1 MLTRTNNRT
10 PLNFNV
16 PRKSYDKHT
25 YMTQY
30 NGIKDSKNVVAVDQS
45 SFADAKNM
53 YVSDNNV
60 LTSRPTIK
68 ITDKTN
74 INKIWTFND
83 YILILDNSLLLSVYD
98 KSMTLKATQQYSL
111 ASGATTFKINCIQVE
126 DKIFI
131 YTDLL
136 VGGNPAFYCYIVG
149 STNIVDAIDYIY
161 IPITKTVINGIEEK
175 YETPN
180 YLTSAEKT
188 RFIYSVVSF
197 VDFAKLIGKS
207 VTINIDNQIY
217 VIDNWTSENEK
228 VLVAAYSGLSQ
239 NNMTTNYDTV
249 DIIEKYGITIEL
261 KYNNST
267 KLCYVSFDGKVFYDL
282 PSINFLSNSLPK
294 LSEDGLCVFGFTSS
308 GLARCKIAS
317 VTSDILENNTTFTWD
332 VIKYCEREENLV
344 PNMSDSSWCFGSFL
358 SEDVYSYILSS
369 QDPVRKAYIS
379 VLYVQWTDGLND
391 KHLCKQLGTYN
402 TLSYHKMKFYKQSD
416 IVSLPS
422 QQVSPSVIG
431 LLLDKSTSEALGFS
445 EIVTGIG
452 ILFINDITSST
463 TTIKNGDIVYIKN
476 ASYKSTSG
484 STNFTNTG
492 FISNPISYT
501 DKNITAIKLQ
511 RWTKNGTLATKDTS
525 TTALK
530 QNDYIQ
536 FLPLNIPDSD
546 LTEAEITGKIDN
558 QVSSNY
564 EKIGTIYKEQ
574 NGGKITVEYF
584 NKDIHH
590 GYSSDYGQG
599 TTYSNT
605 DTIIYYKNLFDTNNW
620 GRSKVGYIDL
630 PEEFTITRNWT
641 YNPNFGN
648 IIYNENNVEV
658 GYCTGSPLSDVYIT
672 IRGAY
677 QLHCTISNGNLY
689 DAYTSEQLGTIDTT
703 NHTITINL
711 KYFYNSTNVYINA
724 KFGLANA
731 NIGTIDTTNHTISL
745 YDSYVGIDSPVQFTY
760 SGNYIY
766 YNSSIKGSF
775 VTTKNIYINNRT
787 YTYNLSTGK
796 VYISTTEI
804 GTISFTDGMYYVNIN
819 YYINMN
825 QSNLRESTLSDGLGN
840 QVGTIDILYCGLT
853 LDTSYNGCSG
863 SFSTNM
869 NFSKYI
875 CKSTRNPIAP
885 CRQMLSSLA
894 SDLYQIKISDGIT
907 NQELKRG
914 DVVTFEDQ
922 STADEDVSGT
932 VYIDASSLKID
943 YKKAIQANY
952 YPNGTSQPDINTLK
966 ENVNYS
972 KPSSVYYSE
981 YGQPDFNILFVGKT
995 DYLESNYTAL
1005 SYNIVFA
1012 AALKYNNSYYAN
1024 VINNFNVTW
1033 KSNGTTNL
1041 PNNGSGLIKIN
1052 CLEYNNN
1059 TYNEIQSTNLQS
1071 GYKYFARQFKINE
1084 TNSVL
1089 ITDWYYYDIALNKV
1103 VYYIVKNNDFNFA
1116 SNYITVDAVWN
1127 IQSPIYVNNYIYYK
1141 YNNILYSSY
1150 IDAKN
1155 QISLDIVSAGD
1166 YNQVVFDSKAILD
1179 EYFLS
1184 FGNLVEITDTRRTE
1198 DDNREFLW
1206 YLPKLNEFKYV
1217 SNISDLHAI
1226 SSEQVGVF
1234 LTDEIWVISLLK
1246 TDDNGIDYW
1255 KNTKT
1260 KLAMGVRAGGNTIT
1274 SLNGSSTL
1282 LSTPRGITEMGLQDF
1297 VQSTDQEVTYL
1308 SDTIQY
1314 LYSYFKDKPIKFAL
1328 YKYWIFAYTVESK
1341 QFLVL
1346 DSRYGTWWLW
1356 EFKTNID
1363 TILTFNDIMYILS
1376 NNKLY
1381 KLNYNDDDDYYD
1393 DTDIIE
1399 WSFTS
1404 QKLHFGDINY
1414 YKHVK
1419 TINVIATGDGR
1430 PTCKITTKAFRNH
1443 GNPEGEKVVEIK
1455 IDDITTYVKVINAMK
1470 VNEFQFK
1477 FETDIYNVTQ
1487 IPVKVDNISIN
1498 YKIKGMVR

>member
-25 YMTQY
+25 YMTQF

-74 INKIWTFND
+74 VNKIWHFND
-83 YILILDNSLLLSVYD
+83 YMLILNNSYLLSVYD
-98 KSMTLKATQQYSL
+98 KSMTLKATKQYSL
-111 ASGATTFKINCIQVE
+111 ASGATTFKMNCIQVE

-136 VGGNPAFYCYIVG
+136 VGGNPAFYCYVVG
-149 STNIVDAIDYIY
+149 STEIIDAIDYIY
-161 IPITKTVINGIEEK
+161 VPITKTIINGIEEK

-180 YLTSAEKT
+180 FLTSAEKT
-188 RFIYSVVSF
+188 RFIYSAVSF

-207 VTINIDNQIY
+207 VTINIDNKEY
-217 VIDNWTSENEK
+217 VIDDWTAENEK
-228 VLVAAYSGLSQ
+228 VLVAAYSEIAS
-239 NNMTTNYDTV
+239 NYDDNNYDAI
-249 DIIEKYGITIEL
+249 DIVEKYGITIQL
-261 KYNNST
+261 RYNHST
-267 KLCYVSFDGKVFYDL
+267 KLCYVSFDGKVFYNL
-282 PSINFLSNSLPK
+282 PSINFLYFGLPK
-294 LSEDGLCVFGFTSS
+294 LSEDGLCVFGFTAD
-308 GLARCKIAS
+308 GLARCKIA
-317 VTSDILENNTTFTWD
+317 TAASDILENNTTFTWE
-332 VIKYCEREENLV
+332 IIRYFEREENLI
-344 PNMSDSSWCFGSFL
+344 PNITSSSKCFGSFL
-358 SEDVYSYILSS
+358 SEDVYSYIVSS
-369 QDPVRKAYIS
+369 KDPVRKSYIS
-379 VLYVQWTDGLND
+379 VLYTQWTDGLNN
-391 KHLCKQLGTYN
+391 KYLCKQLGTADNMYF
-402 TLSYHKMKFYKQSD
+402 YKMKFYKQND
-416 IVSLPS
+416 IISLPS
-422 QQVSPSVIG
+422 QQTSPSVIG
-431 LLLDKSTSEALGFS
+431 LLLDKTSSYAMGFS
-445 EIVTGIG
+445 DFRGYTGIAV
-452 ILFINDITSST
+452 LFINDNTTST
-463 TTIKNGDIVYIKN
+463 TTIKNGDVVYIKN
-476 ASYKSTSG
+476 ASFKTTS
-484 STNFTNTG
+484 STNPFANNGFLNNPTTYTNQ
-492 FISNPISYT
+492 
-501 DKNITAIKLQ
+501 NITAIKLQ
-511 RWTKNGTLATKDTS
+511 RWTKNGTSATIDRT

-536 FLPLNIPDSD
+536 FLPLNELVEHGATQIYGKLNNGYNQTEKLALLQKDVLKINAYYSNKPNTTEQTSYYNAKPRIYYRFLHDS
-546 LTEAEITGKIDN
+546 
-558 QVSSNY
+558 Y
-564 EKIGTIYKEQ
+564 
-574 NGGKITVEYF
+574 NGGIGF
-584 NKDIHH
+584 
-590 GYSSDYGQG
+590 
-599 TTYSNT
+599 
-605 DTIIYYKNLFDTNNW
+605 
-620 GRSKVGYIDL
+620 IDL
-630 PEEFTITRNWT
+630 PEQFTITRNFT
-641 YNPNFGN
+641 YNPNYGN
-648 IIYNENNVEV
+648 IIYNENNIEV
-658 GYCTGSPLSDVYIT
+658 GTVYNSYIGFTLLCGTTLASDNVRFSISGSNLTY
-672 IRGAY
+672 
-677 QLHCTISNGNLY
+677 NGNIV
-689 DAYTSEQLGTIDTT
+689 GTIDTT
-703 NHTITINL
+703 NHTITL
-711 KYFYNSTNVYINA
+711 SFKYFYKDSNVYLDVMYGISSNSMTIGSINTSTYSI
-724 KFGLANA
+724 
-731 NIGTIDTTNHTISL
+731 NI
-745 YDSYVGIDSPVQFTY
+745 YDSPGGIPNPVLYNY
-760 SGNYIY
+760 SGTVIY
-766 YNSSIKGSF
+766 YNGNIKGNF
-775 VTTKNIYINNRT
+775 VTTKYIYINGRQ
-787 YTYNLSTGK
+787 YTYDLSTNK
-796 VYISTTEI
+796 IYINTTEVGRI
-804 GTISFTDGMYYVNIN
+804 NLNNDVYEITIDYNIN
-819 YYINMN
+819 VNYT
-825 QSNLRESTLSDGLGN
+825 NLRESTILSNGVS
-840 QVGTIDILYCGLT
+840 VGTINLLENSVV
-853 LDTSYNGCSG
+853 LDTTATGT
-863 SFSTNM
+863 FSNEV
-869 NFSKYI
+869 NFSKYL
-875 CKSTRNPIAP
+875 CPTPKNPIAP
-885 CRQMLSSLA
+885 CRQMFGSLA
-894 SDLYQIKISDGIT
+894 SDLYQIKISGGTT

-914 DVVTFEDQ
+914 DSVTFEDQ
-922 STADEDVSGT
+922 SVADEDVSGT
-932 VYIDASSLKID
+932 VYIDISSLKID

-952 YPNGTSQPDINTLK
+952 YPNGESQPSLGYLRF
-966 ENVNYS
+966 NVDYATTSNSYFPEFGS
-972 KPSSVYYSE
+972 
-981 YGQPDFNILFVGKT
+981 PDFNIVFVGKT
-995 DYLESNYTAL
+995 DYVDL
-1005 SYNIVFA
+1005 SYTELTYNVIFA
-1012 AALKYNNSYYAN
+1012 AGLKYDDEYYAN
-1024 VINNFNVTW
+1024 VINNFNISW

-1041 PNNGSGLIKIN
+1041 PDYGSGLVKIN
-1052 CLEYNNN
+1052 CLKYNNS
-1059 TYNEIQSTNLQS
+1059 TYNEIQTENLEA
-1071 GYKYFARQFKINE
+1071 GYKYFARQYKINS
-1084 TNSVL
+1084 TNSAI

-1103 VYYIVKNNDFNFA
+1103 IYYLVKNDDFNFE
-1116 SNYITVDAVWN
+1116 SNYITVNAIWN
-1127 IQSPIYVNNYIYYK
+1127 AQSPVYINNYIYYK
-1141 YNNILYSSY
+1141 YNGILYSSY
-1150 IDAKN
+1150 IDTKN
-1155 QISLDIVSAGD
+1155 QISLDIVSTGD

-1184 FGNLVEITDTRRTE
+1184 FGNLVEITDTRRTNTDE
-1198 DDNREFLW
+1198 REFLW

-1274 SLNGSSTL
+1274 SLSGSSTL
-1282 LSTPRGITEMGLQDF
+1282 LATPRGITEMGLQDF